1 MSKPLLLIVIGFSCL
16 QACTPSS
23 ETLKP
28 VALQNQENL
37 TALSNNTQVMLAFYE
52 PLLTSAGNTLIYQ
65 TLGKLEQEMIAVVG
79 AAQLPPDPN
88 QTWEMLFTNSAQT
101 ALGKHDKYLERYTL
115 VRSTLARGVE
125 DEDMLRLKQR
135 EGWIYTAAS
144 DPNFTPL
151 KCHDL
156 IKSLSALRKSG
167 KTGDAFYSE
176 AETLFT
182 PIDPMLQARRETVN
196 QAKLLLAGLKQ
207 EIGTQLH
214 IANVHAN
221 AITHFAE
228 SQVDLDK
235 TIDTT
240 RGSLANLDFQ
250 KIDTTLSSLSKK
262 FLNNPSYRDAAV
274 SMLMSVITRKKL

>member
-28 VALQNQENL
+28 VALQNQQNL
-37 TALSNNTQVMLAFYE
+37 SALSNNTQVMLAFYE
-52 PLLTSAGNTLIYQ
+52 PLLSSAGNTLIYQ
-65 TLGKLEQEMIAVVG
+65 TLGKLEQELIAVVG
-79 AAQLPPDPN
+79 AAQLPPDPA
-88 QTWEMLFTNSAQT
+88 QTWEILFNNSAQT
-101 ALGKHDKYLERYTL
+101 ALGKRDKYLERYIL

-125 DEDMLRLKQR
+125 EEDILRLKQR

-144 DPNFTPL
+144 DPNFTPM

-156 IKSLSALRKSG
+156 IKALSVLRKAG
-167 KTGDAFYSE
+167 KTGEAFYSE
-176 AETLFT
+176 AEALLA

-196 QAKLLLAGLKQ
+196 QAKLLLSGLKQ
-207 EIGTQLH
+207 EIMSQLH
-214 IANVHAN
+214 IANTHAN

-235 TIDTT
+235 TVETT
-240 RGSLANLDFQ
+240 RSELASLDFQ

>member
-1 MSKPLLLIVIGFSCL
+1 MPKPLLLIVIGFSCL

-28 VALQNQENL
+28 VALQNQQNL

-79 AAQLPPDPN
+79 AAQLPPDPTH
-88 QTWEMLFTNSAQT
+88 TWEILFNNSSQT
-101 ALGKHDKYLERYTL
+101 ALGKRDKYLERYTL

-125 DEDMLRLKQR
+125 EEDLLRLKQR
-135 EGWIYTAAS
+135 EGWVYTAAS

-151 KCHDL
+151 KCHEL
-156 IKSLSALRKSG
+156 IKSLSELRKAG
-167 KTGDAFYSE
+167 KTGDVFYSA
-176 AETLFT
+176 AEPLLA

-207 EIGTQLH
+207 EITSQLH
-214 IANVHAN
+214 TANVHAN

-235 TIDTT
+235 TVETT
-240 RGSLANLDFQ
+240 RSELASLDFQ
-250 KIDTTLSSLSKK
+250 KIDTTLNSLSKK

-274 SMLMSVITRKKL
+274 SMLMNVITHKKL

>member
-28 VALQNQENL
+28 VALQNQQNL
-37 TALSNNTQVMLAFYE
+37 TALSHNTQVMLAFYE

-79 AAQLPPDPN
+79 AAQFPPEPT
-88 QTWEMLFTNSAQT
+88 QTWETLFNNSAQT
-101 ALGKHDKYLERYTL
+101 ALGKREKYLERYTL

-125 DEDMLRLKQR
+125 EEDLLRLKQR

-156 IKSLSALRKSG
+156 IKSLSALRKAG
-167 KTGDAFYSE
+167 KTGEAFYSE
-176 AETLFT
+176 VETLLS
-182 PIDPMLQARRETVN
+182 PIDPMLQARRETIN

-207 EIGTQLH
+207 EITTQLH
-214 IANVHAN
+214 IANTHAN

-235 TIDTT
+235 TVETT
-240 RGSLANLDFQ
+240 RSELASLDFQ
-250 KIDTTLSSLSKK
+250 KIDTTLNSFSKK

-274 SMLMSVITRKKL
+274 SMLMSVITHKKR

>member
-1 MSKPLLLIVIGFSCL
+1 
-16 QACTPSS
+16 
-23 ETLKP
+23 
-28 VALQNQENL
+28 
-37 TALSNNTQVMLAFYE
+37 MLAFYE

-79 AAQLPPDPN
+79 AAQLPPEPT
-88 QTWEMLFTNSAQT
+88 QTWETLFNNSAQT
-101 ALGKHDKYLERYTL
+101 TLGKREKYLERYTL

-125 DEDMLRLKQR
+125 EEDLLRLKQR

-156 IKSLSALRKSG
+156 IKSLSALRKAG
-167 KTGDAFYSE
+167 KTGEAFYSE
-176 AETLFT
+176 VETLLS
-182 PIDPMLQARRETVN
+182 PIDPMLQARRETIN

-207 EIGTQLH
+207 EITTQLH
-214 IANVHAN
+214 IANTHAN

-235 TIDTT
+235 TVETT
-240 RGSLANLDFQ
+240 RSKLASLDFQ
-250 KIDTTLSSLSKK
+250 KIDTTLNSLSKK

-274 SMLMSVITRKKL
+274 SMLMSIITHKKR

>member
-1 MSKPLLLIVIGFSCL
+1 MPKSLLLIVISFSCL

-28 VALQNQENL
+28 VALQNQQNL

-79 AAQLPPDPN
+79 AAQLPPDPTH
-88 QTWEMLFTNSAQT
+88 TWENLFNTSAQT
-101 ALGKHDKYLERYTL
+101 ALGKRDKYLERYTL

-125 DEDMLRLKQR
+125 EDDLLRLKQR
-135 EGWIYTAAS
+135 EGWIYTTAS

-151 KCHDL
+151 KCHEL
-156 IKSLSALRKSG
+156 IKSLSELRKTG
-167 KTGDAFYSE
+167 KTGDAFYSAAE
-176 AETLFT
+176 ALLA
-182 PIDPMLQARRETVN
+182 PIDPMLQMRRETVN

-207 EIGTQLH
+207 EITSQLH

-235 TIDTT
+235 TVETT
-240 RGSLANLDFQ
+240 RSELASLDFQ

-274 SMLMSVITRKKL
+274 SMLMSVITRKKP